1 MSASRGRRTGG
12 GATLKGQ
19 FLNGVWHCDCN
30 PRLPAVHF
38 ETKKEGANKGKWF
51 RTCQKPKEEQCKFF
65 LWDHDAQPR
74 EKSALARNSRTEP
87 GPANP
92 APTTPATPSRRPP
105 RASPLYTVEANSSA
119 ASRKRSRLVEDN
131 SDDEYGLGQVDDD
144 DLNQVMV
151 AAETPSK
158 AGRTTD
164 FTSPAPKRQKLP
176 WQMESG
182 SSSRNI
188 GLQTPRTQH
197 KSQVDNPFASKYPT
211 TWSALFTPTSGPNAD
226 GNKQVATP
234 SSSFETPTPSRFRNA
249 VDEDVVKD
257 VFDMLKNSNVPLAE
271 HCEKELRTVLARHS
285 KSAEGYKRGRDL
297 MRSTIKAKD
306 ARITELTHRNNT
318 LAAELEAEKATV
330 KHLRWEAQDE
340 QDT

>member
-1 MSASRGRRTGG
+1 M
-12 GATLKGQ
+12 
-19 FLNGVWHCDCN
+19 
-30 PRLPAVHF
+30 
-38 ETKKEGANKGKWF
+38 
-51 RTCQKPKEEQCKFF
+51 
-65 LWDHDAQPR
+65 
-74 EKSALARNSRTEP
+74 
-87 GPANP
+87 
-92 APTTPATPSRRPP
+92 
-105 RASPLYTVEANSSA
+105 
-119 ASRKRSRLVEDN
+119 EDN

-164 FTSPAPKRQKLP
+164 FTTPAPKRQKLP

-257 VFDMLKNSNVPLAE
+257 VFDMLKNSNVPLSE
-271 HCEKELRTVLARHS
+271 HCEKELRTVLVRHS
-285 KSAEGYKRGRDL
+285 KSAEGYRRGRDL

-330 KHLRWEAQDE
+330 KYLRWEAQDE